1 MALILK
7 KRITTASCDE
17 KARLKPGKVTRGT
30 KGGVEQR
37 TQTTAC
43 CLLGKVRFKLELGH
57 GPAITISII
66 QQQGKTGTSLLPSAH
81 SAHPSPPIDAGDT
94 TTFLDSIAQ
103 MKKALDDYE
112 KDAAF
117 ISSANG
123 WN

>member
-1 MALILK
+1 
-7 KRITTASCDE
+7 
-17 KARLKPGKVTRGT
+17 
-30 KGGVEQR
+30 
-37 TQTTAC
+37 
-43 CLLGKVRFKLELGH
+43 LERGH

-81 SAHPSPPIDAGDT
+81 RTHPPIDVGDT